1 MLYFSDTG
9 SGQFLVPPAQTYKC
23 NSCNDSEL
31 IYLTNSTS
39 TLFWPGQAQI
49 LFHYLCV
56 TSMKE
61 TAGSDYSPLTRYYI
75 ITLQVL
81 MSTITLG
88 YYRYMDSKDSIEWL
102 SSPYPSSLSTLP
114 VSCVIYVIINIDLYI
129 KHRCTSSELQVVG
142 RGWMVTREPPQWSS
156 WSLV

>member
-1 MLYFSDTG
+1 MLKETGTEDHMLYFSDTG

-31 IYLTNSTS
+31 IYLTRSTS
-39 TLFWPGQAQI
+39 PLLWLGQALS
-49 LFHYLCV
+49 LFNYLCVTSYSLLRSGCRLREYV

-61 TAGSDYSPLTRYYI
+61 TAGSDFNPLTRYYI

-102 SSPYPSSLSTLP
+102 SSPYPSFLSPLP
-114 VSCVIYVIINIDLYI
+114 VSCVIYVIINIDLY
-129 KHRCTSSELQVVG
+129 KT
-142 RGWMVTREPPQWSS
+142 
-156 WSLV
+156 